1 MNFLIISL
9 LFSIPI
15 AIWIFKNYKTNP
27 NPNPTPIPI
36 TKYFFIHCLF
46 LIFAIT
52 LQINYH
58 INYLGIISYISTS
71 CFVLFCV
78 CNDIFT
84 SEEKN
89 KFIRIIKEWSFNN
102 EWISNN
108 NYFQNFTIHHRLFVI
123 IYYDN

>member
-1 MNFLIISL
+1 MRNYVYYFLYSNDYFSNYNNKHQIIQKGYKMNFLIFSF

-15 AIWIFKNYKTNP
+15 AIWIFKNYKTTP
-27 NPNPTPIPI
+27 NPI
-36 TKYFFIHCLF
+36 TKHFFIHCLF
-46 LIFAIT
+46 LIFSAIFV
-52 LQINYH
+52 INYH
-58 INYLGIISYISTS
+58 INYLGIISYISSS

-102 EWISNN
+102 E
-108 NYFQNFTIHHRLFVI
+108 
-123 IYYDN
+123 

>member
-1 MNFLIISL
+1 MNFLIFSF

-15 AIWIFKNYKTNP
+15 AMWIFNSYKIK
-27 NPNPTPIPI
+27 PIPIHI

-46 LIFAIT
+46 LIFATT

-89 KFIRIIKEWSFNN
+89 KFTRIIKEWSFNN
-102 EWISNN
+102 E
-108 NYFQNFTIHHRLFVI
+108 
-123 IYYDN
+123 